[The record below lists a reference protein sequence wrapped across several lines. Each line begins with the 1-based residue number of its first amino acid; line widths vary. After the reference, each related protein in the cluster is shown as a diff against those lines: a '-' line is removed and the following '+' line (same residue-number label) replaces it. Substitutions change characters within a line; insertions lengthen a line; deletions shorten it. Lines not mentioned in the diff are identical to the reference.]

1 MVEAYLEQRDR
12 KTVSQVARENG
23 VGTETLRNWVKK
35 HLVDNPQTEPPLS
48 VSERARL
55 AELEHEVREL
65 KLEREFLGKAAAFF
79 AKEYLECSRKG
90 RGAGLCRELV
100 DVSIS

>member
-1 MVEAYLEQRDR
+1 MSGARHRFTPEYRERMVRLYLEVEGR

-23 VGTETLRNWVKK
+23 LGAETLRSWVKRHK
-35 HLVDNPQTEPPLS
+35 DAHPVEEAPLS

-55 AELEHEVREL
+55 AELEREVREL

-79 AKEYLECSRKG
+79 AKEFR
-90 RGAGLCRELV
+90 
-100 DVSIS
+100 

>member
-1 MVEAYLEQRDR
+1 MSGTRHRYTPEYREQMVRLFLEVEGK

-23 VGTETLRNWVKK
+23 LGTETLRLWVKK
-35 HLVDNPQTEPPLS
+35 YRQDHPVEEESLS

-55 AELEHEVREL
+55 AELEREVREL

-79 AKEYLECSRKG
+79 AKEYR
-90 RGAGLCRELV
+90 
-100 DVSIS
+100 